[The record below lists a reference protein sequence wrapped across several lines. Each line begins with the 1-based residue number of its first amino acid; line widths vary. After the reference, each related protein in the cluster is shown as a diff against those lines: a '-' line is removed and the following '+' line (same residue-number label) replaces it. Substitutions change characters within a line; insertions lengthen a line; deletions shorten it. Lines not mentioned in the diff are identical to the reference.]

1 MLLSFS
7 YFKAFHTPHWRESRK
22 KPTHLTAIL
31 SLFVLDDSDP
41 ELARAQFESFV
52 KQMPLLYLIL
62 VLNAV
67 AISVEFF
74 RSNQIWLTV
83 AVPLVICGIALVR
96 GWWWWCQD
104 GSSRFSDADITR
116 TNRRTCNIALVMT
129 LAFDAWAM
137 AIYPSGD
144 IYARAHLS
152 FFLALTQV
160 SMVFCLMTMRAA
172 AMRVAVTST
181 TCFVLYFGLIDNG
194 HMLIEALAVGFV
206 GLGMMVVTDR
216 YNHDFSQLVVSRRDL
231 RTRQEETEK
240 LSEENRRI
248 ALTDSLSGLPNR
260 RELLVR
266 LDRLEGIA
274 GDRTDSLAPDSL
286 APDSLAPDSLAM
298 VFIDLDGFK
307 QINDAHGHQ
316 AGDTLIRSLSE
327 RLRVICE
334 GRATLARVGGDEFA
348 VLVECHGA
356 TVQATALA
364 HELND
369 EICLPV
375 LVDRHVL
382 QVGAS
387 IGIASNA
394 DEVLHAHELLRRADT
409 AMYHVKTGGKG
420 DIAVYDVA
428 FDLGRMWRL
437 TIENEIGLGLAND
450 EFEVAYQPVVDAA
463 SGAIVAAEALIRWP
477 RRPGG
482 PLDPDQ
488 FIQIAE
494 ATGQI
499 HPMGLFVL
507 DRACRDLG
515 PLAGVKLSVNVSPA
529 QFRDPKFVRQVAHV
543 LEQTR
548 FPPGR
553 LQLEITEGYLL
564 AHPDGAIQAISG
576 FKAMG
581 MSVAL
586 DDFGTG
592 FTSIHYLQSYGF
604 SHIKLDKSLLVGL
617 HQGSKASLLITG
629 AIYLASGLDM
639 RVIAEGVETEEQARL
654 LRAAGCHK
662 LQGYLFGRPMPIEA
676 FALAFEASGAAS
688 GNASSGWSGQ
698 APQLL
703 VVGR

>member
-1 MLLSFS
+1 MLD
-7 YFKAFHTPHWRESRK
+7 T
-22 KPTHLTAIL
+22 
-31 SLFVLDDSDP
+31 SDP

-74 RSNQIWLTV
+74 RLNRIWLTV
-83 AVPLVICGIALVR
+83 VVPLVICGIALVR
-96 GWWWWCQD
+96 GSWWWRQD

-129 LAFDAWAM
+129 LAFDAWSM

-160 SMVFCLMTMRAA
+160 STVYCLMTMRAA
-172 AMRVAVTST
+172 AMRVAATST
-181 TCFVLYFGLIDNG
+181 ACFVIYFGLIDNG
-194 HMLIEALAVGFV
+194 HMLVEALALGFV

-216 YNHDFSQLVVSRRDL
+216 YNRDFSQLIVSRHEL

-260 RELLVR
+260 RELPVR
-266 LDRLEGIA
+266 LDRLDDVA
-274 GDRTDSLAPDSL
+274 GDRTDSLAPDSLAPDSL

-327 RLRVICE
+327 RLRVICD

-348 VLVECHGA
+348 VLIECHGA
-356 TVQATALA
+356 TAQATALA
-364 HELND
+364 HEIND

-387 IGIASNA
+387 IGIASNV
-394 DEVLHAHELLRRADT
+394 DDVLGAHELLRRADT
-409 AMYHVKTGGKG
+409 AMYHVKTSGKG
-420 DIAVYDVA
+420 DIAAYDVS

-437 TIENEIGLGLAND
+437 TIENEIGLGLANG

-499 HPMGLFVL
+499 HPLGLFVL

-529 QFRDPKFVRQVAHV
+529 QFRDPMFVRQVAQV
-543 LEQTR
+543 LEQAR
-548 FPPGR
+548 FPPNR

-564 AHPDGAIQAISG
+564 AHPEGAIRAIRG

-604 SHIKLDKSLLVGL
+604 SHIKIDKSLLSGL
-617 HQGSKASLLITG
+617 HPGSKASLLITG

-639 RVIAEGVETEEQARL
+639 RVIAEGVETEEQAEL

-662 LQGYLFGRPMPIEA
+662 LQGYLFGRPMPIEE

-688 GNASSGWSGQ
+688 SGWSGEEPLRR
-698 APQLL
+698 AVML
-703 VVGR
+703 

>member
-1 MLLSFS
+1 MLD
-7 YFKAFHTPHWRESRK
+7 T
-22 KPTHLTAIL
+22 
-31 SLFVLDDSDP
+31 SDP

-74 RSNQIWLTV
+74 RANRIWLT
-83 AVPLVICGIALVR
+83 AMVPLVICGIALLR
-96 GWWWWCQD
+96 GWWWWRQD
-104 GSSRFSDADITR
+104 GSSHFSDADITR

-152 FFLALTQV
+152 FFLGLTQI
-160 SMVFCLMTMRAA
+160 STVFCLMTMRAA
-172 AMRVAVTST
+172 AMRVAAAST
-181 TCFVLYFGLIDNG
+181 ACFVIYFGVIDNG
-194 HMLIEALAVGFV
+194 HMLVEAMALGFV

-216 YNHDFSQLVVSRRDL
+216 YNHDFSQLIVSRRDL
-231 RTRQEETEK
+231 RRRQEETAK
-240 LSEENRRI
+240 LSEENRLI

-260 RELLVR
+260 RKLLAR

-274 GDRTDSLAPDSL
+274 GDRIDSV
-286 APDSLAPDSLAM
+286 APDSLAM

-307 QINDAHGHQ
+307 AINDAHGHQ
-316 AGDTLIRSLSE
+316 AGDTLIHSLSE
-327 RLRVICE
+327 RLRAICE

-348 VLVECHGA
+348 ALIECHGA
-356 TVQATALA
+356 TAQAAVLA
-364 HELND
+364 RELND

-387 IGIASNA
+387 IGIASNV
-394 DEVLHAHELLRRADT
+394 DEPLSAHELLRRADT
-409 AMYHVKTGGKG
+409 AMYHVKTSGKG

-428 FDLGRMWRL
+428 FDLGRNWRL
-437 TIENEIGLGLAND
+437 TIESEIGLGLAND
-450 EFEVAYQPVVDAA
+450 EFEVAYQPVVDAV

-499 HPMGLFVL
+499 HPLGLFVL

-515 PLAGVKLSVNVSPA
+515 PLAGVKLGVNVSPA
-529 QFRDPKFVRQVAHV
+529 QFNDPMFVRQVAHV

-553 LQLEITEGYLL
+553 LQLEVTEGYLL
-564 AHPDGAIQAISG
+564 AHPEGAIRAIRG

-604 SHIKLDKSLLVGL
+604 THIKIDKSLLAGL
-617 HQGSKASLLITG
+617 HQDSKASMLITG

-676 FALAFEASGAAS
+676 FVLAFEAAGEAAGEAS
-688 GNASSGWSGQ
+688 GEG
-698 APQLL
+698 PQRR
-703 VVGR
+703 VVGL